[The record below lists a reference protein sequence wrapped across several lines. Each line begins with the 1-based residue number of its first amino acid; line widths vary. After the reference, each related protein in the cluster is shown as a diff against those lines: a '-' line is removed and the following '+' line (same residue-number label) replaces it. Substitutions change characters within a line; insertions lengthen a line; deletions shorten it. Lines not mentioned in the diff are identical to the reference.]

1 MPVGYLELMSEITE
15 PMPPLPMV
23 RLGSPPLVALQRPLS
38 QSTVMIVNSAG
49 VHLRT
54 DPPFEFVDDLTC
66 RRLAQTL
73 PTTALRPCHPSP
85 IRRPG
90 RQDVNVVHPYRRLAE
105 LAEAGLIGAPAPFH
119 VSTLGAIKQV
129 TRIVT
134 ELGPAVA
141 AAAYEAGADL
151 VMVVPLCPA
160 CHQAMGILARVL
172 ERSGIPTVTVSG
184 ARDITE
190 RVRPPRAAYLDFPL
204 GYCVGHPGDEREQ
217 RTIVTEVLSLAER
230 SLEPGG
236 IVDLPLRWPENGWE
250 AEIVE
255 HYWGE
260 RETVRS
266 QRAKEFEPASCAGKG
281 RHVALEEVRAVE
293 EMASQGLL

>member
-23 RLGSPPLVALQRPLS
+23 RLSPPPLVPLERPLS
-38 QSTVMIVNSAG
+38 ESTVMIVSSAG

-54 DPPFEFVDDLTC
+54 DRPFEFVDDLTC
-66 RRLAQTL
+66 RRLPQTL
-73 PTTALRPCHPSP
+73 VPTALRPCHPSP

-90 RQDVNVVHPYRRLAE
+90 RQDVNVVHPYQRLAE

-119 VSTLGAIKQV
+119 VSTLGAIKKV

-141 AAAYEAGADL
+141 AAAREAGADL

-160 CHQAMGILARVL
+160 CHQAMGILARVV

-204 GYCVGHPGDEREQ
+204 GYCVGHPGDDAEQ
-217 RTIVTEVLSLAER
+217 RAIVAEVLALAEQ
-230 SLEPGG
+230 SLEPGE
-236 IVDLPLRWPENGWE
+236 IVDLPFRWPEKGWE
-250 AEIVE
+250 AEIIE
-255 HYWGE
+255 HYWDE

-266 QRAKEFEPASCAGKG
+266 QRAKEFEPASIAGDG
-281 RHVALEEVRAVE
+281 RHVALEEARAVE